1 MSLSMIIITGIMFG
15 VEYSE
20 MEDDEGVFNNIIIDI
35 AFLRF
40 VIQWD

>member
-15 VEYSE
+15 VEYAE

>member
-1 MSLSMIIITGIMFG
+1 MSLTMIIITGIMFG

-20 MEDDEGVFNNIIIDI
+20 MEDDEGVFNNVIIDI
-35 AFLRF
+35 GFLRF

>member
-1 MSLSMIIITGIMFG
+1 MSLTMIIITGIMFG

-20 MEDDEGVFNNIIIDI
+20 MEDDEGVFNNVIIDI

>member
-20 MEDDEGVFNNIIIDI
+20 MEDEEGVFNNIIIDI
-35 AFLRF
+35 GFLRF
-40 VIQWD
+40 VIQWE